1 MLYNKK
7 ILFVVMFFLV
17 IVVCLMSVIESK
29 DGTIPEKQDILSSGD
44 NIEDSNKELTTEDLD
59 DSLASD
65 NNNEETDI
73 LIENILASMT
83 LEEKAA
89 QIFFI
94 KNDGRLDASILDEYP
109 VGGIILFASDFEGET
124 PDSLKEKIASFQNNS
139 ELPLLIGVDEEGGQ
153 VIRVSNYSAL
163 ADYAFKSPKELYNQG
178 GYDAICEDAN
188 FKSQLLLSYGINV
201 NFAPVCDVS
210 DNPSDYIYERSFGG
224 SAEETA
230 EYVSVVVAAM
240 DDAGIGNVLK
250 HFPGY
255 GSNGDTQMNIVRD
268 TRTYDEFK
276 ESDFIPFTAGIEAGA
291 DCVLVSHNIVE
302 CIDSEWPASLSDKVI
317 NVLRND
323 MGFDGVIITDDLMMN
338 GVSNYVSDEESVV
351 RAIQAG
357 NDMIIS
363 TDFQVQYQAVLKA
376 LEEGT
381 ITEERLDESIRR
393 ILKWKYEL
401 GLIE

>member
-94 KNDGRLDASILDEYP
+94 KNDGRLDVSILDEYP

-255 GSNGDTQMNIVRD
+255 GSNGDTHMNIVRD

>member
-255 GSNGDTQMNIVRD
+255 GSNGDTHMNIVRD

>member
-255 GSNGDTQMNIVRD
+255 GSNGDTHMNIVRD

-338 GVSNYVSDEESVV
+338 GVSNYVRDEDSVV